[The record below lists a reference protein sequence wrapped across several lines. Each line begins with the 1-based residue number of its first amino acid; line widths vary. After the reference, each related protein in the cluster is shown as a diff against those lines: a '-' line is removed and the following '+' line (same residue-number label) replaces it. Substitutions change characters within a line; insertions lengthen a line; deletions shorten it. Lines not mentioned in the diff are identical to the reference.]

1 METVKGL
8 LVIPTG
14 PNGFKKFSKKT
25 ELCSVHYIFTKF
37 KSFCKIHLETLLEK
51 KYFASVW
58 GDNVVYFQNDI
69 QSHFWLASMDHDP
82 GHRQETHAIMT
93 AELDRSHIS
102 GQECLTYV
110 IMVMGF
116 LKQQSL

>member
-1 METVKGL
+1 MFCSLYFYK
-8 LVIPTG
+8 IQ
-14 PNGFKKFSKKT
+14 KFLQNS
-25 ELCSVHYIFTKF
+25 LRDS
-37 KSFCKIHLETLLEK
+37 SGK

-69 QSHFWLASMDHDP
+69 QSHFWLATMDHDP

>member
-1 METVKGL
+1 MFCSLYFHK
-8 LVIPTG
+8 IQ
-14 PNGFKKFSKKT
+14 KFLQNS
-25 ELCSVHYIFTKF
+25 LRNSPG
-37 KSFCKIHLETLLEK
+37 K

-58 GDNVVYFQNDI
+58 GDNLVFFQNDI
-69 QSHFWLASMDHDP
+69 QSHFWLASIDHDP
-82 GHRQETHAIMT
+82 GHCEEIHAIMT
-93 AELDRSHIS
+93 AGLDRSHIS

>member
-1 METVKGL
+1 MNYAL
-8 LVIPTG
+8 FPI
-14 PNGFKKFSKKT
+14 FSKNSKV
-25 ELCSVHYIFTKF
+25 LQNSLRD
-37 KSFCKIHLETLLEK
+37 SSGK

-58 GDNVVYFQNDI
+58 GDNLVYFQNDI

-82 GHRQETHAIMT
+82 GYCEGTHAIMT
-93 AELDRSHIS
+93 AGLDRSHIS
-102 GQECLTYV
+102 GQEGLTYV

>member
-1 METVKGL
+1 M
-8 LVIPTG
+8 
-14 PNGFKKFSKKT
+14 
-25 ELCSVHYIFTKF
+25 LCSLYFQKIQK
-37 KSFCKIHLETLLEK
+37 FCKIHLDTLLEK

-58 GDNVVYFQNDI
+58 GDNLVYFQNDI

-82 GHRQETHAIMT
+82 GYCEGTHAIMT
-93 AELDRSHIS
+93 AGLDRSHIS
-102 GQECLTYV
+102 GQEGLTYV